1 MTKRNKNII
10 IAIMCIIALMVTGC
24 KTVVS
29 GEDIAT
35 RTIYKIGDNTTTK
48 EIYEYE
54 LGDYIDDSYEWS
66 IEPTTLMYAADG
78 RTSWIWNSE
87 VEQYKKVCWSTYPP
101 VTIYSSTGSRS
112 VLTEEVGDY
121 LATGVWFKTYEEAN
135 RAVFTYN
142 VFQKSNLSVEQLNK
156 ILARTGLS
164 GYGQSFYTMER
175 TYGVNALFAIGV
187 GAHES
192 ANFYKTANSNNFFG
206 FRGSRGWMSFDNPDA
221 CIMYFGRLMNSK
233 LYYGKTI
240 EQIAVIYC
248 DATWTKHVKAHMNEK
263 WGKLN

>member
-1 MTKRNKNII
+1 MTKRNKNIV

-24 KTVVS
+24 KTVAS

-48 EIYEYE
+48 EIKESD
-54 LGDYIDDSYEWS
+54 LGYYVNNSYEWS

-87 VEQYKKVCWSTYPP
+87 IEQYKKVCWSTYPP
-101 VTIYSSTGSRS
+101 VIIYSSTGSKS
-112 VLTEEVGDY
+112 VLVEEVDDY

-142 VFQKSNLSVEQLNK
+142 VFQKSNLSAEQLNK
-156 ILARTGLS
+156 ILSGTGLA
-164 GYGQSFYTMER
+164 GYGQSFYNMEQ
-175 TYGVNALFAIGV
+175 THGVNALFALSV

-192 ANFYKTANSNNFFG
+192 ANFYKTANWNNYFG
-206 FRGSRGWMSFDNPDA
+206 FKGNSGWMSFSSPDA
-221 CIMYFGRLMNSK
+221 CIMYFGQLMNTRA
-233 LYYGKTI
+233 YYGKSI
-240 EQIAVIYC
+240 ERIAVIYC
-248 DATWTKHVKAHMNEK
+248 DANWTRHVKAHMVEK
-263 WGKLN
+263 WRKLS